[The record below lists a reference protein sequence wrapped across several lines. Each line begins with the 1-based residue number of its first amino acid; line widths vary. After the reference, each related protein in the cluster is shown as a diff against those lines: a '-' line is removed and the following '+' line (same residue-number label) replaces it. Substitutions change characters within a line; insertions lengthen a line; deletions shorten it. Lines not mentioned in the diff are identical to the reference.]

1 MTTYRKLHG
10 RAIQAVTTDPTESV
24 AEGQVWYNTNS
35 DTFKSIISSEAFS
48 SGAAMGTGRYNFAGW
63 AGSAPADTATC
74 FGGMT
79 AAPAISNL
87 TEEFNGSG
95 WTAGGNTNTAR
106 RQGAGFGIQTA
117 AVKTAGYDGSSP
129 SNDNTSEEYNGTA
142 WTTGNNVNPQRQGHA
157 GAGTLTAGVIFG
169 GTDGT
174 LLNKTEEYDGTNFS
188 NVNNMNTARQN
199 LSGAGS
205 QTTSLAFGGSVPSA
219 SNATEV
225 YDGTNWTTAGNM
237 NTARFAMGSFGD
249 SSSAVGT
256 GGSTGSNSSVTE
268 TWDGTSWTTSPASL
282 TSARQFFG
290 DTGSGGSST
299 NGIVA
304 GGYTTATVGIT
315 EEYNKSINF
324 ITSAAWSSGGTLN
337 QTRSSLSG
345 SSGAGTE
352 TAGVITTGNLTS
364 TTVSSNTEEYDG
376 TSWTEVTNYPTGT
389 QWLTGVGTQT
399 AGLFFGGQ
407 QGTNSSG
414 GPNTTLTTEY
424 DGSSFSTGGALGT
437 ARRILGACGTQT
449 AAIAS
454 NGSPRTNASQEYD
467 GSSWTT
473 TPSTNATAEGRGSA
487 SSASSTAAL
496 VFGGSDPSPGKE
508 VEEYNG
514 SSWSEQN
521 NLIDDRRYLSGF
533 GTQTNALG
541 CAGYD
546 QEATTNL
553 GTCVRYDG
561 TSWSTDQSLSGVTR
575 SQYGALSGAPA
586 TGGVITGGYSTT
598 RLNITEEYNAETS
611 TLNVKTLT
619 QS

>member
-1 MTTYRKLHG
+1 MTTYRNIHG
-10 RAIQAVTTDPTESV
+10 RSIQSLATDPTESV
-24 AEGQVWYNTNS
+24 AEGQIWYNTTS
-35 DTFKSIISSEAFS
+35 DTFKSIVVSAAWSSSGNLNTGRDALGGAGLTQTAALVFGGGNPPTKTSISESYNGTGWTNISSLNTARKQL
-48 SGAAMGTGRYNFAGW
+48 AGTGSQTAALGAGGYLQPG
-63 AGSAPADTATC
+63 GSSAVEQYDGSSWTSITSLPAARMSTTMVGTTTATLI
-74 FGGMT
+74 FGGDLFPT
-79 AAPAISNL
+79 PTRFANTSVA
-87 TEEFNGSG
+87 FNGSS
-95 WTAGGNTNTAR
+95 WTAGGTMNTAR
-106 RQGAGFGIQTA
+106 RNLSAAGTQTAALGFAGYSPPLSSATESYNGTSWTSLNPINTARQQATGFGIQTA
-117 AVKTAGYDGSSP
+117 AIIA
-129 SNDNTSEEYNGTA
+129 
-142 WTTGNNVNPQRQGHA
+142 
-157 GAGTLTAGVIFG
+157 
-169 GTDGT
+169 
-174 LLNKTEEYDGTNFS
+174 
-188 NVNNMNTARQN
+188 
-199 LSGAGS
+199 
-205 QTTSLAFGGSVPSA
+205 
-219 SNATEV
+219 
-225 YDGTNWTTAGNM
+225 
-237 NTARFAMGSFGD
+237 
-249 SSSAVGT
+249 
-256 GGSTGSNSSVTE
+256 GGSTGSDTSATE
-268 TWDGTSWTTSPASL
+268 SWDGTSWTTNSNSMA
-282 TSARQFFG
+282 TARAALAN
-290 DTGSGGSST
+290 
-299 NGIVA
+299 NGAGTAAAGVVA
-304 GGYTTATVGIT
+304 GGSPNSTST

-337 QTRSSLSG
+337 QTRGSLSG

-364 TTVSSNTEEYDG
+364 TSVSSNTEEYDG

-389 QWLTGVGTQT
+389 QWLTGLGTQT
-399 AGLFFGGQ
+399 AALFMGGQ

-414 GPNTTLTTEY
+414 GSDTTLVTEY

-437 ARRILGACGTQT
+437 ARRILAACGTQT

-454 NGSPRTNASQEYD
+454 NGSPRTNVSQSYD

-487 SSASSTAAL
+487 ASASSTAAL

-575 SQYGALSGAPA
+575 SQYGALSGAPSTA
-586 TGGVITGGYSTT
+586 GVVTGGYSTT